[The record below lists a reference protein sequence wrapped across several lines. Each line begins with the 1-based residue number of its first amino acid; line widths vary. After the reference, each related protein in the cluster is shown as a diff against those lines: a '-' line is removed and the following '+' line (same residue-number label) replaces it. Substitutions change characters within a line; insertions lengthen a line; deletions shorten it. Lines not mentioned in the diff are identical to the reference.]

1 MEPAE
6 GEQTSSLEEDL
17 LLPENVNN
25 GPYTGDGSVDMQGN
39 PIPKD
44 GTGNWKACPFILA
57 NECCERLAYY
67 GISTNLVTY
76 LKKKFHEANV
86 SAARKV
92 TTWQGTCYMTPL
104 IGAILADAYWGRYR
118 TIAVF
123 STIYFI
129 GLATLTLSATVP
141 AFKPPPCVG
150 SVCPKASAVQ
160 YAILFIGLYSIALG
174 TGGIKP
180 CVSSFGADQFDDTDE
195 DERRRKQSFFD
206 WFYLSISIGALI
218 SSSFLV
224 WVQDTCGWGW
234 GFGIPTVFLGLAIC
248 SFTLGTS
255 LYRFQKPGGNPL
267 SRMCQV
273 IVASFRKRKV
283 DVPDDSSLLHEVRG
297 DAPAIEGN
305 RQLKH
310 TDDLKFLDK
319 AATTTDLDGE
329 NGNSIN
335 PWRLCTVT
343 QVEELK
349 ILTRMFPVW
358 ATTIVFSAVFAQ
370 MSTLFVV
377 QGMVM
382 DMSIGSFVIPPASM
396 STFDVIS
403 VIVWVLLYD
412 NIVVPVARRFTGEE
426 RGFSDLQRMGIG
438 LFISI
443 LAMVA
448 AALVE
453 IKRLDIAHAEGLVH
467 EKVAIPL
474 SIMWQAPQYSLIG
487 AAEVFTYVGSL
498 AFFYDQAP
506 NTMRS
511 LCSALSLL
519 TTALGSY
526 LSSLIV
532 TAVTSLTTWGGNA
545 GWIPDNLNEGHL
557 DYYFWLLAG
566 LSCLNLLMYAA
577 CAKRGKISTMA
588 TRYPICWG
596 CLDHLAKS
604 PHPRHGD
611 SLPSTARLCRC
622 GCRNYLG
629 RLGSF
634 VRHAP
639 PLPTLRIPS
648 SPSRSALLL
657 PAAQQTPWPPS
668 ASTAASGIPL
678 PSTGLRHDACC
689 RAGPGGLGSV
699 RRGGQ
704 PCRVY
709 QERNPRSRDGL
720 RPRYP
725 VRALCLWPSRS
736 SGPQREAAFATLD
749 FTARDA
755 DRGPEARGHCRRCF

>member
-319 AATTTDLDGE
+319 AATMTDLDGE

-577 CAKRGKISTMA
+577 CAKRYK
-588 TRYPICWG
+588 
-596 CLDHLAKS
+596 
-604 PHPRHGD
+604 
-611 SLPSTARLCRC
+611 
-622 GCRNYLG
+622 
-629 RLGSF
+629 
-634 VRHAP
+634 
-639 PLPTLRIPS
+639 RIVP
-648 SPSRSALLL
+648 
-657 PAAQQTPWPPS
+657 
-668 ASTAASGIPL
+668 
-678 PSTGLRHDACC
+678 
-689 RAGPGGLGSV
+689 
-699 RRGGQ
+699 
-704 PCRVY
+704 
-709 QERNPRSRDGL
+709 
-720 RPRYP
+720 
-725 VRALCLWPSRS
+725 
-736 SGPQREAAFATLD
+736 F
-749 FTARDA
+749 
-755 DRGPEARGHCRRCF
+755 